1 MTEDIIMREFRAKFG
16 PKPELKHPEIVF
28 TRGKDGIHRNPTG
41 LPLDDYMAQRNLFEA
56 RSELVGIIQAHSS
69 VDTLGQTEYR
79 TILSEV
85 EPRGGELGQLD
96 QREMKKRKVT
106 TKKEFKDKGLEQASE
121 MLVVFNDLQLPDCD
135 SEALGAAL
143 SFVKDNRKR
152 ITHFVIN
159 GDLSDFKMQS
169 RFPKDLEELAE
180 RTQAEIDATDWF
192 LSEVARMLPDAK
204 KLWIQGNHDRPR
216 WENMVKNKDN
226 GVKPWLKTLEE
237 MFDLDK
243 LGYEVIEYGM
253 GVYYKWHDR
262 LFWHGARSGA
272 KSNIGK
278 MELEDAGNISVT
290 TAHINRNA
298 YWESRDALGN
308 LKSGIAHGGFSAD
321 NLEFVKKANSGWSL
335 GFGIYYWDKKVGEQ
349 PYMVVMRHN
358 EGRFISPDGTLYDG
372 HGFKVGDKI

>member
-1 MTEDIIMREFRAKFG
+1 MERLQGK
-16 PKPELKHPEIVF
+16 EIVF
-28 TRGKDGIHRNPTG
+28 ARQPDGSHRNAEG
-41 LPLDDYMAQRNLFEA
+41 LPLVDYMAQQHLLA
-56 RSELVGIIQAHSS
+56 VRSELVGIIQAHATP
-69 VDTLGQTEYR
+69 DTLGQEEYK
-79 TILSEV
+79 IIH
-85 EPRGGELGQLD
+85 GELTSLREEFSPMGILEEK
-96 QREMKKRKVT
+96 QRKQKQHISG
-106 TKKEFKDKGLEQASE
+106 KEFKAKELGQASE

-143 SFVKDNRKR
+143 SFVKDNRKK

-159 GDLSDFKMQS
+159 GDLADFKMQS

-192 LSEVARMLPDAK
+192 LSEVARLLPNAK
-204 KLWIQGNHDRPR
+204 KVWIQGNHDRPR

-253 GVYYKWHDR
+253 GTYYKWKDR

-298 YWESRDALGN
+298 YWETRDALGN

-335 GFGIYYWDKKVGEQ
+335 GFGVYYWDKKTGEQ
-349 PYMVVMRHN
+349 PYSIIMRHN
-358 EGRFISPDGTLYDG
+358 EGRFIAPDGKLYDG
-372 HGFKVGDKI
+372 KNFKIGDKIK